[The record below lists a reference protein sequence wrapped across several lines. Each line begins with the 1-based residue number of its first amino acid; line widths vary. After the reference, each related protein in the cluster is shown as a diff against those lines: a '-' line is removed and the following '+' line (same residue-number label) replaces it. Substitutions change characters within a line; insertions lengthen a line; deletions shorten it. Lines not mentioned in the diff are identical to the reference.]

1 MPFLRKTAIWCKRYM
16 TYLYGQASQE
26 NAIRICPADLLV
38 PNDQPIRLPCPSA
51 HSLSPSLIY
60 HFAVCLPPSCRGGR
74 RSRGRRMTITV
85 GCVGRGIDAQEETSP
100 GPKSR

>member
-16 TYLYGQASQE
+16 RYLYGQASQE

-60 HFAVCLPPSCRGGR
+60 HFAICLPTLFSSPSILQGGKEVTRKKDDNYRGL
-74 RSRGRRMTITV
+74 
-85 GCVGRGIDAQEETSP
+85 CW
-100 GPKSR
+100 